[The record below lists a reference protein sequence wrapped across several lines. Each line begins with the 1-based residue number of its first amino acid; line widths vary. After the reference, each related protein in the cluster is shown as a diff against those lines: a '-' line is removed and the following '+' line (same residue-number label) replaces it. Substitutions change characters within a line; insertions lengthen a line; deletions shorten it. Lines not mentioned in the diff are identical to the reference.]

1 MVLPLLPIALAL
13 TAGGIGANYM
23 GAKRAEGAQQNVMA
37 AERRRQTGFD
47 REAEATTNKSR
58 KRFEHFDEQQGDKAG
73 ELADLF
79 LADAGAAPP
88 ALDAPTDTVTVQ
100 RTADEKA
107 DRRQFTDQQGTAR
120 GKLLSFGDLFGDI
133 GVGQARDMTNLSG
146 INGMRQ
152 GSQGVL
158 PLELDAASQK
168 GGGMRMAGDIMGGL
182 GSIATM
188 GALSGASLPALF
200 GKGAAGAAA
209 KPALGAGSLFSL
221 FGGR

>member
-23 GAKRAEGAQQNVMA
+23 GAKQ
-37 AERRRQTGFD
+37 AERANQDVLGAERVRQNRFD
-47 REAEATTNKSR
+47 REAEATTTKSR
-58 KRFEHFDEQQGDKAG
+58 KRFENFDEQQGDKAD

-120 GKLLSFGDLFGDI
+120 GKMLSFGDLFGDI
-133 GVGQARDMTNLSG
+133 GVGQARDMTDLSG
-146 INGMRQ
+146 IYGMRQ

-168 GGGMRMAGDIMGGL
+168 GGGMRLAGDIMGGL

-188 GALSGASLPALF
+188 GALSGASLPGIF
-200 GKGAAGAAA
+200 GAKAAGPAAGGTG
-209 KPALGAGSLFSL
+209 LLSL

>member
-1 MVLPLLPIALAL
+1 MFPLLPIALAL

-23 GAKRAEGAQQNVMA
+23 GNQAAKRAQQDAMG
-37 AERRRQTGFD
+37 AERRRQAGFD
-47 REAEATTNKSR
+47 REAEATTTKSR
-58 KRFEHFDEQQGDKAG
+58 KRFENFDEQQTDKAG

-79 LADAGAAPP
+79 LADAGQAPP
-88 ALDAPTDTVTVQ
+88 VLDTPTDTVTVQ

-107 DRRQFTDQQGTAR
+107 DRREFTDQQGTAR

-133 GVGQARDMTNLSG
+133 GLGQARDMTDLSG
-146 INGMRQ
+146 LYGMRR

-158 PLELDAASQK
+158 PLELDAAAQK
-168 GGGMRMAGDIMGGL
+168 GGGWRMAGDIMGGL

-188 GALSGASLPALF
+188 GALGGASLPGIF
-200 GKGAAGAAA
+200 GGAGAAG
-209 KPALGAGSLFSL
+209 GAPLAGTNSLFSM

>member
-1 MVLPLLPIALAL
+1 MPFPLLPLALAL

-23 GAKRAEGAQQNVMA
+23 GNQQAQRAQQDTMA

-47 REAEATTNKSR
+47 QEAEATTTKAR
-58 KRFEHFDEQQGDKAG
+58 QRYEGFEEKQGDKAD
-73 ELADLF
+73 ELADMF

-100 RTADEKA
+100 RTAAEKGK
-107 DRRQFTDQQGTAR
+107 RREFTDQQGKAR
-120 GKLLSFGDLFGDI
+120 GNLLSFGDLFGDI
-133 GVGQARDMTNLSG
+133 GVGQARDMTQLSG
-146 INGMRQ
+146 INGMRR

-158 PLELDAASQK
+158 PLELDEASQK

-200 GKGAAGAAA
+200 GGAGKAAG
-209 KPALGAGSLFSL
+209 PAMAGTNSLFSL

>member
-1 MVLPLLPIALAL
+1 MAFPLLPLALAL

-23 GAKRAEGAQQNVMA
+23 GQKKAEDATQNTLA
-37 AERRRQTGFD
+37 AERRRQSGFD
-47 REAEATTNKSR
+47 REAEATTTKSR
-58 KRFEHFDEQQGDKAG
+58 KRFEDFGEQQGDKAD

-79 LADAGAAPP
+79 LADAGQAPP

-107 DRRQFTDQQGTAR
+107 DRREFTDQQGRAR
-120 GKLLSFGDLFGDI
+120 GNLLSFGDLFGDI
-133 GVGQARDMTNLSG
+133 GVGQARDMTDLSG
-146 INGMRQ
+146 IYGMRR

-158 PLELDAASQK
+158 PLELDAAGQE

-188 GALSGASLPALF
+188 GALSGATLPSLF
-200 GKGAAGAAA
+200 GRGAAG
-209 KPALGAGSLFSL
+209 PALAGTNSLFSL
-221 FGGR
+221 YG